1 MKNENLLTIKH
12 AKVIFADLE
21 DRGYGRSITIDVT
34 DPELADL
41 IKDWCKATGVNGGK
55 ANIKEYKDEDGNVTL
70 QYAFKLSKYSN
81 IQYKEGIA
89 ERLGYGAI
97 INLTARSFEYDN
109 KFGKG
114 VSASLAAVFVVEP
127 AVSSKMDALAE

>member
-1 MKNENLLTIKH
+1 MENLTIKH

-34 DPELADL
+34 DPEMADL

-55 ANIKEYKDEDGNVTL
+55 ANIKEYVDKDGKKTL
-70 QYAFKLSKYSN
+70 QYAFKLSKYTE
-81 IQYKEGIA
+81 IEYKEGIA

-97 INLTARSFEYDN
+97 VNLTARTFEYDN

-114 VSASLAAVFVVEP
+114 KSASLAAVFVVEP

>member
-1 MKNENLLTIKH
+1 MENLTIKH

-34 DPELADL
+34 DPEMADL

-55 ANIKEYKDEDGNVTL
+55 ANIKEYKDKDGNVTL
-70 QYAFKLSKYSN
+70 QYAFKLSKFSD

-89 ERLGYGAI
+89 QRLGYGAI
-97 INLTARSFEYDN
+97 INLTARAFEYDN

>member
-1 MKNENLLTIKH
+1 MENLTLKH
-12 AKVIFADLE
+12 VKVIFADLE

-34 DPELADL
+34 DPELKS
-41 IKDWCKATGVNGGK
+41 IVSDWCEATGVNGGK
-55 ANIKEYKDEDGNVTL
+55 ANIKEYKDKDGNVTL
-70 QYAFKLSKYSN
+70 QYNFKLSKFTE
-81 IQYKEGIA
+81 IEYKEGIA

-97 INLTARSFEYDN
+97 INLTARAFEYDN

-127 AVSSKMDALAE
+127 AVSSKMDAIAE

>member
-1 MKNENLLTIKH
+1 MENLTIKH

-55 ANIKEYKDEDGNVTL
+55 ANIKEYKDKDGNVTL
-70 QYAFKLSKYSN
+70 QYAFKLSKYSD

-97 INLTARSFEYDN
+97 INLTARAFEYDN

>member
-1 MKNENLLTIKH
+1 MDNLTIKH

-34 DPELADL
+34 DPELKGL
-41 IKDWCKATGVNGGK
+41 IEDWCKATGVNGGK
-55 ANIKEYKDEDGNVTL
+55 ANIKEYTNKDGSVTL
-70 QYAFKLSKYSN
+70 QYNFKLSKFTE
-81 IQYKEGIA
+81 IEYKEGIA
-89 ERLGYGAI
+89 ERLGFGAI
-97 INLTARSFEYDN
+97 INLTARAFEYDN